1 MRTFKTIALG
11 LAAFGLATSGAAS
24 AASTRSSDALLAS
37 GAKAQ
42 KVELSRGSPA
52 ATDSQEMAG
61 GLPIW
66 IIILGLAALGFGI
79 YEATKSDS
87 NG

>member
-1 MRTFKTIALG
+1 MRTLKTIALG
-11 LAAFGLATSGAAS
+11 LAAFGLATSGAAN
-24 AASTRSSDALLAS
+24 AASTRSGDALLAN
-37 GAKAQ
+37 GAKAE
-42 KVELSRGSPA
+42 KVELSRGNAA

-66 IIILGLAALGFGI
+66 LIILALAALGLGI
-79 YEATKSDS
+79 YEATKGDS

>member
-11 LAAFGLATSGAAS
+11 LAAFGLATSGAAN
-24 AASTRSSDALLAS
+24 AASTRSSSAVLAN

-42 KVELSRGSPA
+42 SAELSRGTAP
-52 ATDSQEMAG
+52 ATDSQELAS
-61 GLPIW
+61 GLPLW
-66 IIILGLAALGFGI
+66 LIILALAALGYGI
-79 YEATKSDS
+79 YELTKNDS